1 MSKTMLLY
9 KDLLTEIDILE
20 FNEKCLAKEYQN
32 IRKSLVVVPKG
43 FLNGTIVIQSNYKTF
58 LTFVDWDDL
67 DLMWPAVLRMTLEF
81 LENGQEGTTE
91 HFSNGLELGIKLIQP
106 IKDKKVLF

>member
-43 FLNGTIVIQSNYKTF
+43 VGA
-58 LTFVDWDDL
+58 VDYRSERVTGGL
-67 DLMWPAVLRMTLEF
+67 VQIPAYDAVSKADEVLKKYNDVRK
-81 LENGQEGTTE
+81 
-91 HFSNGLELGIKLIQP
+91 ELREKCFWR
-106 IKDKKVLF
+106 D

>member
-1 MSKTMLLY
+1 M
-9 KDLLTEIDILE
+9 
-20 FNEKCLAKEYQN
+20 
-32 IRKSLVVVPKG
+32 
-43 FLNGTIVIQSNYKTF
+43 
-58 LTFVDWDDL
+58 TFVDWDDL